1 MINSKIDISFDDEND
16 SDKKKIEIDFE
27 SEETN
32 FKETEI
38 FVKEKLIIP
47 ENFKEEITPEF
58 KINNFYY
65 FANPECNKF
74 YNVSLKYP
82 SGLESGFRRKFSI
95 ETGFEFFTEI
105 LINEDRIILTSKE
118 GEIIFIDKN
127 TGSLLSKLTVK
138 DEYIEKTGIVSDGRV
153 FVTTLNSIL
162 ECFENSFE
170 QKYQTDKEFYIWTNL
185 NIIDDKIV
193 FAVYS
198 DIQKKYK
205 IILFDLKDNC
215 YTEIYEDKVE
225 YNAGSNIVIYKS
237 RCFILID
244 NYVLSLDFTAD
255 KTKPFAEK
263 IETDI
268 TGEAYLLAIKSGIIL
283 SDRKDIYFMNILLNE
298 RSFKYTGISSYE
310 INSLAGNNETLVIGT
325 GKGWGKYKISGMTEN
340 FLEDSEENIVRALS
354 DNVLSVTKKNKIIF
368 YNLHNANEAEG
379 FVINSKNVSGSQE
392 IISVVYDN
400 NQIFTLSDKGI
411 LTCFSNDKLNIHI

>member
-1 MINSKIDISFDDEND
+1 
-16 SDKKKIEIDFE
+16 
-27 SEETN
+27 
-32 FKETEI
+32 
-38 FVKEKLIIP
+38 
-47 ENFKEEITPEF
+47 
-58 KINNFYY
+58 
-65 FANPECNKF
+65 
-74 YNVSLKYP
+74 
-82 SGLESGFRRKFSI
+82 
-95 ETGFEFFTEI
+95 
-105 LINEDRIILTSKE
+105 
-118 GEIIFIDKN
+118 
-127 TGSLLSKLTVK
+127 
-138 DEYIEKTGIVSDGRV
+138 
-153 FVTTLNSIL
+153 
-162 ECFENSFE
+162 
-170 QKYQTDKEFYIWTNL
+170 
-185 NIIDDKIV
+185 
-193 FAVYS
+193 
-198 DIQKKYK
+198 
-205 IILFDLKDNC
+205 
-215 YTEIYEDKVE
+215 VE

>member
-16 SDKKKIEIDFE
+16 SEKKKIEIDFE

-47 ENFKEEITPEF
+47 ENFKEEITTEIN
-58 KINNFYY
+58 INNFYY

-74 YNVSLKYP
+74 YNVCLKFP

-105 LINEDRIILTSKE
+105 LINEDKIILTSKE
-118 GEIIFIDKN
+118 GEIIFIDKH

-138 DEYIEKTGIVSDGRV
+138 NEYIEKTGIVTDGRV
-153 FVTTLNSIL
+153 FVSTLNSIL
-162 ECFENSFE
+162 ECFENTYE
-170 QKYQTDKEFYIWTNL
+170 QKYQADKEFYIWSNL
-185 NIIDDKIV
+185 NIIDDKII

-198 DIQKKYK
+198 DIKKKYK
-205 IILFDLKDNC
+205 IILYDLKNNC
-215 YTEIYEDKVE
+215 YSEIYEDKIE
-225 YNAGSNIVIYKS
+225 DNMGSNFVIYKS
-237 RCFILID
+237 RCFIIID
-244 NYVLSLDFTAD
+244 NYVLSLDFTTD
-255 KTKPFAEK
+255 KTKPIIEK
-263 IETDI
+263 IETDS

-283 SDRKDIYFMNILLNE
+283 ADRKDIYFMNILLNE

-310 INSLAGNNETLVIGT
+310 INSLAGNNETLIIGT

-340 FLEDSEENIVRALS
+340 FSEDNEENIVRALN

-379 FVINSKNVSGSQE
+379 FVINSKNISGSQE
-392 IISVVYDN
+392 IISVVYDK
-400 NQIFTLSDKGI
+400 NQIFTLTDKGI